1 MLKRL
6 LMAVCL
12 FIMTVA
18 AKAEGDQKVASKVQ
32 KVIVFLNGAQVTRT
46 AMVNI
51 GAGNTDLVFTD
62 ISPEINEQSIQVH
75 ANGEFTILSVKHELD
90 YLSDQVKTKR
100 VEDLEAAEKLI
111 RDKINIQNG
120 LLSIYQA
127 EENTLMK
134 NEFVKAEN
142 TALDVVKLKQALDFQ
157 TERLTSIKEKELAV
171 NNQLEALNIEMQ
183 KYASQISTI
192 NRQRQKHNHQQH
204 HCFCI
209 FKGGFTNNVFS

>member
-1 MLKRL
+1 MLKKL
-6 LMAVCL
+6 SMAVCL
-12 FIMTVA
+12 FMITVA

-32 KVIVFLNGAQVTRT
+32 KVIVFLNGAQVTRS

-62 ISPEINEQSIQVH
+62 ISPQINERSIQVH

-120 LLSIYQA
+120 L
-127 EENTLMK
+127 M
-134 NEFVKAEN
+134 
-142 TALDVVKLKQALDFQ
+142 
-157 TERLTSIKEKELAV
+157 
-171 NNQLEALNIEMQ
+171 
-183 KYASQISTI
+183 
-192 NRQRQKHNHQQH
+192 
-204 HCFCI
+204 
-209 FKGGFTNNVFS
+209 